1 MGKLVKFAAACAA
14 VLCAFGAN
22 AVVSVEP
29 GSGDDTAAI
38 TAAIAAAA
46 GEGGDGVVQLA
57 PGTYTLTN
65 GIVIGKGITVR
76 GFNAAVTTLKS
87 DGSRFTP
94 VTLNHADAV
103 LERVTVRDGL
113 HDSCGGVRISANGGT
128 LRDAIVRKCTTD
140 KGRTNSGAV
149 HLDSAAGVVRRCVID
164 ECKGAWGGGMF
175 IAANGTV
182 DCCAITHCSAE
193 WGGGI
198 YINNGSLNPKI
209 VHLTATG
216 NTGSGNN
223 IYNYSGSSVNDVHNT
238 WVGDVSG
245 GGFTGTHV
253 IIGSATTGQL
263 RNQGEPVEG
272 MSTTDV
278 DGLPYDAEHPSIG
291 AHALTDDPVSVA
303 WLEPSVI
310 GVGAAQTA
318 RWSVD
323 GVPAGTT
330 ATAALF
336 DPTGVLVGGGDGEFD
351 FTATMELGDYTLI
364 VTLDDGQGGVRDI
377 VKSAVAP
384 AGLLEVHVSP
394 SGSSTFPY
402 DTPETALADIQ
413 TAVDSCL
420 SGGKV
425 IVHDGTYAL
434 KETVRIEKGLTLMS
448 EHGRDATALASSSV
462 RLLYLNHAD
471 ARAEGFAIRG
481 GKGGGLAGDTAIGGG
496 VLIGKA
502 GGTLDKCILEN
513 CANTTSGGA
522 MALLATNAVVR
533 RTIFRSNSSSGYGG
547 GVYVTSGGGVIDNCL
562 FYGNSANW
570 GGAVYSDGTGP
581 TVRILN
587 TTALDNKGQGGNICD
602 YAGTHKATAINTIST
617 FANVSQSHCL
627 GSTAFTDQP
636 NSDYSLAIGATAIDA
651 GVAYEGMCETDLI
664 GNPRLSGEGVDIGA
678 YERSAE
684 ELTVDVAVDVA
695 RADFTGDVVYTLT
708 PSVTGAQAA
717 TIDWSIRRSDGTV
730 VRTETGLPVGPLA
743 FKPTEP
749 GCYSVRVVAS
759 DGAKTAEM
767 DRPELFVAGAAS
779 VFIDAKGGNVYPY
792 ATAANAATNF
802 HTAWSM
808 VGSTAVVTV
817 AEGTYDVRC
826 CLDLARN
833 VQLMGAGSGKTVL
846 KSSAAVNDRL
856 VKINHPQA
864 SVAGF
869 ALTGVKLGFP
879 SGRHGAC
886 VYFGAKGG
894 LVEDCVITNN
904 VGNGSH
910 GAGVYFESGSKGVL
924 RRCTVSGNS
933 GGEYGGGIHIPVGG
947 GGIIDDCLILGN
959 TSRYGSGLYVYDRTV
974 VTNCTI
980 IGDLYLDQSWANG
993 SFVNC
998 YISTRTVYA
1007 GAAKETTF
1015 SHCASANIS
1024 LTNGV
1029 GNIKVTPAF
1038 VDSANKDYHLT
1049 KRSPLRKA
1057 GLATPQ
1063 LRGLRDRDGNARLS
1077 NGVVDIGCYQTPN
1090 GGLTLIL
1097 R

>member
-1 MGKLVKFAAACAA
+1 MHLAKTFA
-14 VLCAFGAN
+14 VG
-22 AVVSVEP
+22 AVVLAVSTMRAEVI
-29 GSGDDTAAI
+29 GVAAGGD
-38 TAAIAAAA
+38 IAAAVKAAQA
-46 GEGGDGVVQLA
+46 GDIVQLA
-57 PGTYTLTN
+57 PGTYTLTS
-65 GIVIGKGITVR
+65 GIVIDKGITVR
-76 GFNAAVTTLKS
+76 GLNAAVTTLKS

-113 HDSCGGVRISANGGT
+113 HNSCGGVRISANGGT
-128 LRDAIVRKCTTD
+128 LQDAVVRKCTAD
-140 KGRTNSGAV
+140 GNRTNSGAV
-149 HLDSAAGVVRRCVID
+149 HLDSAAGVVRRCVIED
-164 ECKGAWGGGMF
+164 CKGVWGGGMF

-193 WGGGI
+193 YGGGV
-198 YINNGSLNPKI
+198 YINNGSLNPLI

-216 NTGSGNN
+216 NTGAGNN
-223 IYNYSGSSVNDVHNT
+223 IFNYSGSTVKDVHNT

-245 GGFTGTHV
+245 GGFTGPHV
-253 IIGSATTGQL
+253 IIGSATTEQL
-263 RNQGEPVEG
+263 KNQGEPVEG
-272 MSTTDV
+272 MSATDV
-278 DGLPYDAEHPSIG
+278 DGIPYDATHPSIG
-291 AHALTDDPVSVA
+291 AHALTDDPVSIA

-310 GVGAAQTA
+310 GLGAEQTA

-323 GVPAGTT
+323 GVQAGTT

-402 DTPETALADIQ
+402 DTSETALADIQ

-434 KETVRIEKGLTLMS
+434 KETVRIEKGLTLVS
-448 EHGRDATALASSSV
+448 EHGRDATALVRETSSNV

-481 GKGGGLAGDTAIGGG
+481 GKGGGLAGDTSIGGG

-502 GGTLDKCILEN
+502 GGTLDKCILES
-513 CANTTSGGA
+513 CANSTSGGA

-547 GVYVTSGGGVIDNCL
+547 GIYVPSGGGVIDNCL

-587 TTALDNKGQGGNICD
+587 TTALDNKGQGGNITD
-602 YAGTHKATAINTIST
+602 YASPHNATAINTIST

-651 GVAYEGMCETDLI
+651 GVAYEGMCETDLA

-708 PSVTGAQAA
+708 PAVTGAKTA
-717 TIDWSIRRSDGTV
+717 TLGWTIRRSDGVV

-759 DGAKTAEM
+759 DGVRTAEM

-792 ATAANAATNF
+792 ATAENAATNF
-802 HTAWSM
+802 HAAWSM

-833 VQLMGAGSGKTVL
+833 VQLVGAGSGKTVL
-846 KSSAAVNDRL
+846 KSSSAVNDRL

-910 GAGVYFESGSKGVL
+910 GAGVYFDSGSKGVL

-933 GGEYGGGIHIPVGG
+933 GGEYGGGIHIPRGG
-947 GGIIDDCLILGN
+947 GGIVDDCLILGN
-959 TSRYGSGLYVYDRTV
+959 TSRYGGGFYIYDWTA

-980 IGDLYLDQSWANG
+980 IGDFYLDESWANG

-1015 SHCASANIS
+1015 SHCASANFS

-1029 GNIKVTPAF
+1029 GNLKVNPAF
-1038 VDSANKDYHLT
+1038 VDSENNDYHLT

-1057 GLATPQ
+1057 GVVTPQ
-1063 LRGLRDRDGNARLS
+1063 LRGLMDRDGNPRLS

-1090 GGLTLIL
+1090 CGLTLIL